1 MLGCTINNISLSND
15 LANNL
20 NYEYT
25 NANLTNTSAQNT
37 ERYIYRLQQTTREL
51 GNVTVPQLILTIW
64 SGNN

>member
-1 MLGCTINNISLSND
+1 LSDD

-25 NANLTNTSAQNT
+25 NANLTDTSAQNT

-64 SGNN
+64 SGNNLSILI

>member
-1 MLGCTINNISLSND
+1 MSDD

-25 NANLTNTSAQNT
+25 NANLTDTSAQNT

-64 SGNN
+64 SGNNLSILI